1 VSGKRPNWWFSV
13 AVWAAT
19 LALDVGVVLWSG
31 TLRIW
36 HCADG
41 YGNMGSYVLR
51 VLFVIGL
58 PTAYALWRCRQ
69 HLRSE
74 PDRRSVVRGLTVAI
88 AAAGA
93 GSVVGAIIVMS
104 KGDQL
109 ITGGGC

>member
-1 VSGKRPNWWFSV
+1 
-13 AVWAAT
+13 